1 MKKLVLITAL
11 FIANMAI
18 SQTIKD
24 TIVSDI
30 QVNSA
35 QRMLNKTDTKLTI
48 GGYGE
53 ITYNQ
58 PESLNGELD
67 CFKYWI

>member
-24 TIVSDI
+24 TIVS
-30 QVNSA
+30 
-35 QRMLNKTDTKLTI
+35 
-48 GGYGE
+48 GYYICRILAKGC
-53 ITYNQ
+53 
-58 PESLNGELD
+58 SVR
-67 CFKYWI
+67 CFFLGKA